1 MTPGHVWNQRI
12 WELKESLE
20 IISARGCDS
29 RHFQEPMRY
38 KFVIYK
44 DGAVITEIW
53 WTHRFKPTDPA
64 ERFCHHPQVTGFSLS
79 LSLVFSLSFL
89 LKVLSS
95 IKYKTHLKIA

>member
-1 MTPGHVWNQRI
+1 MTQGHVWNQRI

-29 RHFQEPMRY
+29 RHFQEPVRY

-53 WTHRFKPTDPA
+53 WTHRFNPLTEQNVSATTLRPL
-64 ERFCHHPQVTGFSLS
+64 GFL
-79 LSLVFSLSFL
+79 FL
-89 LKVLSS
+89 CL
-95 IKYKTHLKIA
+95 